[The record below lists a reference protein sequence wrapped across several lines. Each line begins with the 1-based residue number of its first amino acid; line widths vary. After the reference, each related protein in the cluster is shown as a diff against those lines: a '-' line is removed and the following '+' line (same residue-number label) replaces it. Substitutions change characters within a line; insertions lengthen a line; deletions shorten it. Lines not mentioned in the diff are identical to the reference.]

1 MKVKVDY
8 ELCEANA
15 FCVRECPEVF
25 EVDGGDDIELLM
37 EEIPT
42 EISDKVK
49 AAVRLC
55 PRQALAL
62 EE

>member
-1 MKVKVDY
+1 MKVNIDY

-25 EVDGGDDIELLM
+25 SVDDEDNINVLKEEVPK
-37 EEIPT
+37 EIG
-42 EISDKVK
+42 DKVK

-55 PRQALAL
+55 PRQALTL